1 MTTTIF
7 NPDAHTESTSVD
19 GDCQRG
25 SVSETFST
33 IRAGAGTSAT
43 DSAVFMKVIT
53 NSTGTTDRYD
63 TMQRAI
69 VLFDTSALGD
79 ADTIASATL
88 EFVLA
93 QLEDPFGGDALS
105 MVTSTPAS
113 DTAVASGDYAQTG
126 TTKQAADLAL
136 SGLTSDSATF
146 NAFTLNATGLGNISK
161 TGISKF
167 AIRTANDIAG
177 SNSWSSS
184 DRIFVKIASAE
195 ETLSSDKRPKLVVVH
210 TSPFT
215 PKAIMF

>member
-1 MTTTIF
+1 
-7 NPDAHTESTSVD
+7 
-19 GDCQRG
+19 
-25 SVSETFST
+25 
-33 IRAGAGTSAT
+33 
-43 DSAVFMKVIT
+43 MKIIT

-79 ADTIASATL
+79 AVTIESATL

-93 QLEDPFGGDALS
+93 QLEDAFGGDSLS

-113 DTAVASGDYAQTG
+113 DTAVASGDYEQTG

-136 SGLTSDSATF
+136 SALTSDSATF

-161 TGISKF
+161 TGLSKF

-210 TSPFT
+210 SSPFT
-215 PKAIMF
+215 PKLIMF

>member
-69 VLFDTSALGD
+69 VLFDTSALGT
-79 ADTIASATL
+79 DTIESATL

-93 QLEDPFGGDALS
+93 QLEDAFGGDSLS